1 MEEIRRIPGVHQ
13 RNTFAKL
20 IEEIYGNDFK
30 FNKNWIKKDSKFK
43 EIIFDKNGKLAKY
56 LLDYIKK
63 VIVSEDYEE
72 MERLLEINNSL
83 LILKKKKTRIVLK
96 ENVKKFLFKRSSFK
110 IILNIFKIVESFR
123 IYIH

>member
-13 RNTFAKL
+13 HNTFAKL

-43 EIIFDKNGKLAKY
+43 EIIFDKNRKLAKY

-63 VIVSEDYEE
+63 VIISEDYEE

-83 LILKKKKTRIVLK
+83 FILKNKNNKNCIERECQEL
-96 ENVKKFLFKRSSFK
+96 FLFKRSSFK
-110 IILNIFKIVESFR
+110 IILIIFNIV
-123 IYIH
+123 

>member
-1 MEEIRRIPGVHQ
+1 MEEIRRIPGVYQH
-13 RNTFAKL
+13 NTFAKL
-20 IEEIYGNDFK
+20 IDEIYGNDFK

-63 VIVSEDYEE
+63 VIISEDYEE

-83 LILKKKKTRIVLK
+83 FILKNKNNKNCIECECQEVFYLRDHPLRLI
-96 ENVKKFLFKRSSFK
+96 
-110 IILNIFKIVESFR
+110 
-123 IYIH
+123 

>member
-13 RNTFAKL
+13 HNTFAKL

-30 FNKNWIKKDSKFK
+30 FDKNWIKKDSKFK

-56 LLDYIKK
+56 FLDYIKK
-63 VIVSEDYEE
+63 VIISEDYEE

-83 LILKKKKTRIVLK
+83 FILKNKNNK
-96 ENVKKFLFKRSSFK
+96 N
-110 IILNIFKIVESFR
+110 
-123 IYIH
+123 YIERECQEVFYLRDHPLRLI